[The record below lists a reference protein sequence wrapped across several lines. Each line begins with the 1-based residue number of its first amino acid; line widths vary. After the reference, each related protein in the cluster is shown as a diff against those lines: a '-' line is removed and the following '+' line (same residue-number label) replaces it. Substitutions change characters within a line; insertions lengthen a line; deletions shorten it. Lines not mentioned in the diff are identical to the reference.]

1 MLTELKGYLIE
12 RRAASLSEIAVH
24 FAADPDAL
32 RPMLEQWIRKGKVRR
47 SGGARCGGCVSCA
60 PADIEFYEWVEPGG
74 DSGLKEAPSNQAIHC
89 RS

>member
-1 MLTELKGYLIE
+1 MLTDLKGYLIE
-12 RRAASLSEIAVH
+12 RRAASLSEIALR

-60 PADIEFYEWVEPGG
+60 PADVEFYEWVEPRPGEDAADGPVKAGG
-74 DSGLKEAPSNQAIHC
+74 CCG
-89 RS
+89 